1 MGSPTKRTDANRATI
16 LRALR
21 HGASY
26 KRAAEAAGISYET
39 FRTWRESDPAFSAAL
54 QKAQAAMT
62 AKALRA
68 IEEAHQSGAWQ
79 AAAWWLERTFPE
91 EYGRTVQQQQV
102 SGEVNHT
109 VRITYVNDWRAAT
122 FQAAESEADA
132 NVVEAIAA
140 PGVTAASGES
150 SSGGVEEERDGSR

>member
-122 FQAAESEADA
+122 FQAAESDA
-132 NVVEAIAA
+132 NADVVEAIAA
-140 PGVTAASGES
+140 PAASGES
-150 SSGGVEEERDGSR
+150 GASGGVEEERDGSR

>member
-1 MGSPTKRTDANRATI
+1 MHLHLKQAFLGAPPGQRQRVYVQSSIAEHRRDVGTCGGGGEMRGGAGMGCPTKRTDANRATI
-16 LRALR
+16 LRALK

-91 EYGRTVQQQQV
+91 EYGRTV
-102 SGEVNHT
+102 HHAM
-109 VRITYVNDWRAAT
+109 RA
-122 FQAAESEADA
+122 SRR
-132 NVVEAIAA
+132 
-140 PGVTAASGES
+140 S
-150 SSGGVEEERDGSR
+150 SSR